1 MGSIIQKYEKMAF
14 FGDPKILFFRLLEVL
29 CVGCLFMVFFD
40 TDYEYRNKKNKK
52 VKFDPTRD

>member
-1 MGSIIQKYEKMAF
+1 MKSIIKKYEKMAF
-14 FGDPKILFFRLLEVL
+14 FGDPKLLFYRLLEVHY
-29 CVGCLFMVFFD
+29 VGCLFTVVFY